1 MMDDEDTQDVGMG
14 ALAAYQLGRWSAESD
29 AEVNHMMD
37 ALRRARRG
45 SPVSDNLSIANQALV
60 NENAELRRQ
69 LTAYQHNYRRLREW
83 ADKVEPMLERLKT
96 RQD

>member
-1 MMDDEDTQDVGMG
+1 MMDDEDTHDSGIG
-14 ALAAYQLGRWSAESD
+14 TLAAYQLGRWSAESD
-29 AEVNHMMD
+29 AELSGVM
-37 ALRRARRG
+37 ARLRRARRG
-45 SPVSDNLSIANQALV
+45 SPVSDNLAIANKALV

-96 RQD
+96 KQD